1 MSAMAVR
8 CRIELEYSSPDEA
21 QRVQK
26 SIELDND
33 EHLTSV
39 VRGNY
44 INARAD
50 ASSLGSLLHTLDD
63 FLSCVAV
70 AEGVVRGR
78 LVR

>member
-1 MSAMAVR
+1 VR
-8 CRIELEYSSPDEA
+8 CLIELEYSSPEEA
-21 QRVQK
+21 QRVQR

-33 EHLTSV
+33 EHLDSI
-39 VRGNY
+39 VRGS
-44 INARAD
+44 IIEAKAD

-63 FLSCVAV
+63 FLSCVSV

>member
-1 MSAMAVR
+1 MSVR
-8 CRIELEYSSPDEA
+8 CRIELEYSSPEEA
-21 QRVQK
+21 QRIQR

-39 VRGNY
+39 VRGSC
-44 INARAD
+44 IEANANAK
-50 ASSLGSLLHTLDD
+50 SLSSLLHTLDD
-63 FLSCVAV
+63 FLSCIAV